1 MSSPVGRDPPGRGE
15 WAIYLG
21 ELTPVGGGSAGPPR
35 ARVPLPLRASTRA
48 VRFSSRMP
56 PALEQGSMMVL
67 TRRARGGECL

>member
-21 ELTPVGGGSAGPPR
+21 ELTPVWGGGAGPPR
-35 ARVPLPLRASTRA
+35 ARVPLPLRASTA

-56 PALEQGSMMVL
+56 PALEPGSMMVL